1 MPLTPDEKEVI
12 DSIHESNSQS
22 TYKQLQVLVSKEL
35 GYEVKVRQ
43 IYDYIRRRGDS
54 EIDKQ
59 KTRQEI
65 KSDGSILRVARIA
78 LTEDELQSPESI
90 MKKHGFDP
98 HQWEVVSCI
107 NNFWQQQKKGGK
119 LLDLYQSKINV
130 KPRSANFTDIIEEI
144 KQATVPLDI
153 PKNTK
158 IQSETR
164 LLININDT
172 HFGPNT
178 YEDYKDRQ
186 NIIIDNIRKGHKE
199 IVIAFLGDL
208 FEHDNFR
215 GTTAHGTFT
224 GETDMVQAWKDLVKY
239 VEPIIVN
246 SIMNCTEMKLIYIR
260 GNHSESM
267 EWAFIQYLKA
277 RFKNIDIDDSLKF
290 HKAVLIG
297 NTFVGLSHGQYNPK
311 NLAINMAKQYSKLWA
326 LADTHMIVSA
336 HQHKY
341 VEIPGALLYVLPSA
355 AVSNSWAEEH
365 NFGYQMQKFLHF
377 VFNDEGLYGTFY
389 S

>member
-1 MPLTPDEKEVI
+1 MALTPDEKAVI
-12 DSIHESNSQS
+12 DSIHEANSRS
-22 TYKQLQVLVSKEL
+22 SYKELQDLVSHEL
-35 GYEVKVRQ
+35 GYEVKTRQ
-43 IYDYIRRRGDS
+43 IYDYIRRKGDR

-59 KTRQEI
+59 KTSQEL
-65 KSDGSILRVARIA
+65 KPDGSIFRVARIA
-78 LTEDELQSPESI
+78 LTEEELQSPETM

-98 HQWEVVSCI
+98 RQWEIVSCI

-144 KQATVPLDI
+144 KNATTPLDI
-153 PKNTK
+153 PKSTK
-158 IQSETR
+158 IKSDTR

-186 NIIIDNIRKGHKE
+186 HTIIDNIRKGHKE

-215 GTTAHGTFT
+215 GTTAHGTST
-224 GETDMVQAWKDLVKY
+224 GEADMVQAWKDLALY

-246 SIMNCTEMKLIYIR
+246 SIMNSNEVKLVYIR

-277 RFKNIDIDDSLKF
+277 
-290 HKAVLIG
+290 
-297 NTFVGLSHGQYNPK
+297 
-311 NLAINMAKQYSKLWA
+311 
-326 LADTHMIVSA
+326 
-336 HQHKY
+336 
-341 VEIPGALLYVLPSA
+341 
-355 AVSNSWAEEH
+355 
-365 NFGYQMQKFLHF
+365 
-377 VFNDEGLYGTFY
+377 
-389 S
+389 